1 MGLLDFYIIGVAITI
16 IVFGLC
22 RSDKYIHNL
31 CERFF
36 SSELAADGARQEKFC
51 IDLMV
56 GICFL
61 VHVCVFELVLRNLL
75 GKTESDNFCRNCFL
89 VLCYLLAPF
98 SDFFFPASSIYF
110 WFQAP
115 PPGKLSPDR
124 DGSSDPD
131 ADKKRLDSE
140 MDMVS
145 T

>member
-1 MGLLDFYIIGVAITI
+1 MND
-16 IVFGLC
+16 
-22 RSDKYIHNL
+22 
-31 CERFF
+31 FF

-98 SDFFFPASSIYF
+98 SDFFF
-110 WFQAP
+110 
-115 PPGKLSPDR
+115 SPDLFIFPSR
-124 DGSSDPD
+124 LLLLGSY
-131 ADKKRLDSE
+131 LLIE
-140 MDMVS
+140 MASPTLMLIRKDWILRW
-145 T
+145 TW